1 MVPKCVAAHSKNE
14 VGESVNLS
22 DCQCIFCREPSLYLL
37 DRVMV
42 DHLLIHPKAIVCR
55 HCAGEYD
62 VIWGVPYLGV
72 LEEADALSLIEIA
85 ANADNYRRESSSQAD
100 SGQAFAQW
108 YDLLEGYHS
117 SPDRA
122 AFLQSKQMPPEV
134 AGWLPN
140 RHGEHVLFRGV
151 TAGMDFRGKRV
162 LDVGAG
168 MGFDSFKFVR
178 AGAEVTAL
186 EFSPILAHQGTKN
199 LSQARW
205 IGGNSSLLPF
215 VSGTF
220 DVVVANAALH
230 HIRDIPAT
238 MREML
243 RVLKPGGLLL
253 TLCDSYRNDQAGEE
267 FEVNI
272 FRDDAA
278 VLMGVNE
285 GIPRFNEFISVLR
298 EHHSSLEARL
308 FTSTAYGVRSASQ
321 SNGLGRSH
329 KAAIDYLYPREWQ
342 FEEAVECLPS
352 TSGALAL
359 TARLTHRIQVGSR
372 SPNPCG
378 LRPGEFAQSLDSQ
391 AAGVGKA
398 ARHMPKI
405 YVDLPLLGDEQGKFR
420 LLNGWK
426 PMGDD
431 RTSREAYGR
440 ARRFVTASPGD
451 QMLFST
457 VLVPHVNKLDHPR
470 ILLSV
475 NGAEVGSQVVTR
487 GLWTDVSG
495 MIGRRPE
502 AQPMSIE
509 VRIETACSDPE
520 AKTFYVREFQLGPPR
535 TAHAPEVQ
543 DLERYGL
550 EALAAV
556 GALGTS
562 PTRVLL
568 SPDYA
573 HNIEILNRLR
583 VLGLGAEVIVPEGQG
598 PFYRA
603 EPLVKVVGEYSRSDS
618 SAVVDA
624 ARGTSIV
631 VASDEAWAQ
640 QAVPLFNAGRA
651 QTAPYVI
658 LPGGHAR
665 IGNATGT
672 VATMAGRLSES
683 RLRHMRKLAVRAIRA
698 IGKRVGLPSRHPT

>member
-1 MVPKCVAAHSKNE
+1 MIPKYVSGHSKNE
-14 VGESVNLS
+14 VCESVNLS
-22 DCQCIFCREPSLYLL
+22 DCQCIFCHKPSLSLL
-37 DRVMV
+37 DRLTV
-42 DHLLIHPKAIVCR
+42 DHLLIYPKAVVCR
-55 HCAGEYD
+55 HCAAEFD

-72 LEEADALSLIEIA
+72 IEEADALSLIEIA
-85 ANADNYRRESSSQAD
+85 ANADNYRRDGGSQAD

-108 YDLLEGYHS
+108 YDMLEGYHS
-117 SPDRA
+117 SPDRT
-122 AFLQSKQMPPEV
+122 AFLQSKLVSPEV
-134 AGWLPN
+134 AAWLPN

-151 TAGMDFRGKRV
+151 TAGMDFKGKRV
-162 LDVGAG
+162 LDIGAG
-168 MGFDSFKFVR
+168 LGFDSFKFVR

-215 VSGTF
+215 ISGTF

-243 RVLKPGGLLL
+243 RVLKPGGMLV
-253 TLCDSYRNDQAGEE
+253 TLCDSYRKDQAGED
-267 FEVNI
+267 FEVSI
-272 FRDDAA
+272 FRDDPA

-285 GIPRFNEFISVLR
+285 GIPRFSEFLSVLQEFR
-298 EHHSSLEARL
+298 PNLEIRF
-308 FTSTAYGVRSASQ
+308 FTSTAYGVRSGVQ
-321 SNGLGRSH
+321 GKGLGRSH
-329 KAAIDYLYPREWQ
+329 QTVVDFLYPREWP
-342 FEEAVECLPS
+342 FEEALECLPS

-359 TARLTHRIQVGSR
+359 AARLTDRIQVGSR
-372 SPNPCG
+372 SPNPCD

-391 AAGVGKA
+391 AAGIGKA

-405 YVDLPLLGDEQGKFR
+405 YVDLPLFGDEHAKFR

-440 ARRFVTASPGD
+440 ARRFVTASPSD
-451 QMLFST
+451 HQLFAT
-457 VLVPHVNKLDHPR
+457 VLVPHVNRLDYPR

-475 NGAEVGSQVVTR
+475 NGEEVGSQILTR
-487 GLWTDVSG
+487 GLWTDVGG

-509 VRIETACSDPE
+509 VRIETACSDPD

-535 TAHAPEVQ
+535 TTHAPEVQ

-556 GALGTS
+556 GALGS
-562 PTRVLL
+562 GPTRVLL
-568 SPDYA
+568 SPDHA

-583 VLGLGAEVIVPEGQG
+583 VLGLGAEVIVLQGQG

-618 SAVVDA
+618 SAIVCA
-624 ARGTSIV
+624 ARGISLV

-640 QAVPLFNAGRA
+640 QVVPLFNPARA
-651 QTAPYVI
+651 QAVPYVI
-658 LPGGHAR
+658 LPDGHAR
-665 IGNATGT
+665 IGNAIST
-672 VATMAGRLSES
+672 VATMARRVSES

-698 IGKRVGLPSRHPT
+698 IGKRVGLPSGHST